1 MTATIVDFDTIKT
14 KQQATWSSGDYSV
27 IGTTL
32 QITGESLCEA
42 VDIRAGERVLDVAA
56 GNGNA
61 ALAAARRGASVTAT
75 DYVRGL
81 LDRARMRAA
90 ADGLQLEVR
99 EGDAEALPFAGSI
112 FDVVLSTFGVMF
124 APNQDRAV
132 AELLRVCRPGGRIGL
147 ASWTPDSF
155 VGEMFK
161 IVGRHVPPA
170 AGVRSPLEW
179 GNDVHLRELFG
190 SRVQSLTMHRRKFVF
205 RYRSPEHWLDV
216 FRNSYGPTH
225 KAFAALDRAGQVA
238 LARDLLG
245 IAYRYN
251 TGRDGGFRVASAYL
265 EAVAVKAA

>member
-1 MTATIVDFDTIKT
+1 MTTTDVDFEAIKT
-14 KQQATWSSGDYSV
+14 RQQATWSSGDYAV

-42 VDIRAGERVLDVAA
+42 VDVGAGERVLDVAA

-61 ALAAARRGASVTAT
+61 ALAAARREASVIAT

-81 LDRARMRAA
+81 LDRARVRAA
-90 ADGLQLEVR
+90 ADGLKLEVR
-99 EGDAEALPFAGSI
+99 EGDAEALPFAGAM

-124 APNQDRAV
+124 TPNQERAA

-161 IVGRHVPPA
+161 IVCRYVPPP

-179 GNDVHLRELFG
+179 GSDARLRELFG
-190 SRVQSLTMHRRKFVF
+190 SRVQALTMRRREFVF
-205 RYRSPEHWLDV
+205 RYCSPERWLDV
-216 FRNSYGPTH
+216 FRSYYGPTH
-225 KAFAALDRAGQVA
+225 KAFATLDRAGQA
-238 LARDLLG
+238 AFARDLLG
-245 IAYRYN
+245 IAHRYN
-251 TGRDGGFRVASAYL
+251 TGRAGAFRASSAYL